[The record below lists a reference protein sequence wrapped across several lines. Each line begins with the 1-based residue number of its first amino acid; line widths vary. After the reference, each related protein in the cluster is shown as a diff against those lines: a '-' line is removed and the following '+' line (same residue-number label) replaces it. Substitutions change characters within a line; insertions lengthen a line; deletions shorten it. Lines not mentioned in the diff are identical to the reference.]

1 MLFADFT
8 REVSCLAE
16 LIVPTHETKSSEEK
30 PLKPDQRVIAKEEF
44 YCLLA
49 MQVKNILPLFKHF

>member
-16 LIVPTHETKSSEEK
+16 LIVPTHE